1 MTERHPAEQLLTE
14 ADHLV
19 RTGRLVAAA
28 ALIRQAAQVYAAQG
42 RADDESRCLVLAAT
56 AARLGG
62 ALSAAQADAETAR
75 RNPSTDPATAVQAV
89 AELAE
94 SLLAAGRPVQA
105 IGEYTAAIEQWR
117 DTGGSEPGVVAVLL
131 HKRGLAHALADQ
143 ADEAIDDLEV
153 AAEHFAAAGLPRA
166 ERAVLV
172 EAATLA
178 TERSTPQRG
187 ARLRAWARTAAA
199 KAGDHEAQVDL
210 DLLEAALA
218 VTRRDLDGALTLT
231 ERARQRALDGVAPV
245 KYLGAAIALSEL
257 HDLRGE
263 HGSAYGVL
271 STAWATLADLMG
283 SAAARA
289 VVQPRLQL
297 LVDRWGVEEFTAVKA
312 RYEARRRAELGL

>member
-1 MTERHPAEQLLTE
+1 MAERHPAEQLLTE

-19 RTGRLVAAA
+19 KTGRLVAAA
-28 ALIRQAAQVYAAQG
+28 ALIRQAAQVYAAEG
-42 RADDESRCLVLAAT
+42 RAEDEARCLVLAAT

-62 ALSAAQADAETAR
+62 ALSAAQADADGAR
-75 RNPSTDPATAVQAV
+75 RAAPADPETAVQAV

-94 SLLAAGRPVQA
+94 SLVAAGRPVQA
-105 IGEYTAAIEQWR
+105 IGEYTTAIERWR
-117 DTGGSEPGVVAVLL
+117 DSRGEPGALAVLL
-131 HKRGLAHALADQ
+131 HRRGLAHALADRP
-143 ADEAIDDLEV
+143 DEAIDDLQA
-153 AAEHFAAAGLPRA
+153 AAEQFAAAGLPRA

-199 KAGDHEAQVDL
+199 RAGDQEAEVDL
-210 DLLEAALA
+210 DLLDAALA
-218 VTRRDLDGALTLT
+218 VTGEDLDRALSLT
-231 ERARQRALDGVAPV
+231 WRARQRALDGVAPV
-245 KYLGAAIALSEL
+245 KYLSAAIALAEL

-263 HGSAYGVL
+263 HGSAYEAL

-283 SAAARA
+283 SETARA

-297 LVDRWGVEEFTAVKA
+297 LVDRWGVEEFTAVKK
-312 RYEARRRAELGL
+312 RYEARRRAQLGLA